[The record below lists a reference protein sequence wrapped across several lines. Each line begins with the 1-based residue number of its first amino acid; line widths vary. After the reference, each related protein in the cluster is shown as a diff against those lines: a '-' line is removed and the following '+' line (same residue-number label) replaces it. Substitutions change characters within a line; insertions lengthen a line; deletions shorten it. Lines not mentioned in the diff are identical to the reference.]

1 MTPAIAGDWN
11 SVVRLISSYVF
22 NWLRIFSMILRE
34 DKGCPKNLERQF
46 CFK

>member
-1 MTPAIAGDWN
+1 MMAAITGDWN

-22 NWLRIFSMILRE
+22 NWLCIFSMILRE
-34 DKGCPKNLERQF
+34 DKGCPKNLECQF